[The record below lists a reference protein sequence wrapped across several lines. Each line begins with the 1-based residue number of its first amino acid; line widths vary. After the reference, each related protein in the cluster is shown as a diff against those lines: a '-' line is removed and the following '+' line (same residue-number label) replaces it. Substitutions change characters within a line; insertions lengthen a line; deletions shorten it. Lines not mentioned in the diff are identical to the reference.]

1 MPAKFKQQNTQRVF
15 LLLGCCCYLHVY
27 FFCVGVIF
35 NIAKY
40 TVVQDVHCWVH
51 SYFHLENWLNKKSRV
66 LKLVNL
72 ENCLFIVDK
81 RKSSLQKSYNAS
93 SFAACL
99 WDWLSHPT
107 TFTGV
112 SSFHMCSWP
121 ATSRVRKCWFK

>member
-15 LLLGCCCYLHVY
+15 LLLGCCCYLYVY

-81 RKSSLQKSYNAS
+81 KVLPSEIIQCFQLCSMLVRLAEPPYNIYRGKFISYVFLAS
-93 SFAACL
+93 HL
-99 WDWLSHPT
+99 N
-107 TFTGV
+107 G
-112 SSFHMCSWP
+112 
-121 ATSRVRKCWFK
+121 